1 MEQGI
6 GNSFNTSSPPVELS
20 KGLGASALMGSL
32 WVVGG
37 RDLDS
42 FGVGWGCSSIMEK
55 IVKD

>member
-1 MEQGI
+1 M
-6 GNSFNTSSPPVELS
+6 ELS